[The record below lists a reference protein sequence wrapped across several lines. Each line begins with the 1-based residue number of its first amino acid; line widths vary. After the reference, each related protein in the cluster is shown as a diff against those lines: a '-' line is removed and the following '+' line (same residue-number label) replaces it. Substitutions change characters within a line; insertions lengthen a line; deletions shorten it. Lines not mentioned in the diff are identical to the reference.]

1 MSKICRGPQFGLHID
16 SLECLKKQT
25 NRQTTLQCLTP
36 SPGSLNK
43 NLWAWDLDIN
53 QYSLITP
60 GDVQLGLKNSI
71 LKQTLA
77 AVSNSVFWDDRGGWD
92 RIEGHGAISNFSKSP
107 RENTHATYNMRG
119 GEGLFVFCLFICVL
133 SIIILAQYCVMKENF
148 IWGIENEEMNY
159 YIRKH
164 IFSRQ
169 IIFNH
174 GLHLGK
180 TKKRISCR

>member
-1 MSKICRGPQFGLHID
+1 MSKICRGPQFWLHID

-53 QYSLITP
+53 QYSLIIP

-77 AVSNSVFWDDRGGWD
+77 AMSNSVFWDDRGGWE

-107 RENTHATYNMRG
+107 RENTHATYNMWG

-133 SIIILAQYCVMKENF
+133 SIIILAQYCVMKEKLIYLRNRKLR
-148 IWGIENEEMNY
+148 NEL
-159 YIRKH
+159 
-164 IFSRQ
+164 
-169 IIFNH
+169 
-174 GLHLGK
+174 LH
-180 TKKRISCR
+180 KKAYFQ